1 MKAKKLFVGISIL
14 FAMSFQSCNR
24 IEPNEIPETKNL
36 RSKSVFDLMLAA
48 STSQDLV
55 NIMHEEA
62 KASLSVGL
70 EESVYF
76 EEILSGDSIETRSSS
91 DRDILRSFLLNNVVS
106 TRAGNDV
113 YNLNE
118 VEIYWPYC
126 DEWDGVSQPVIVL
139 NTNEPSIYFDG
150 DKVMAYRLVNDT
162 VETVVVDENYAEQN
176 PVWVINKSDV
186 TINDIINLKLGNYDN
201 TNYLPA
207 EKPLTRSS
215 ESDYISRARITSLK
229 SITQHDDWLNGG
241 SEYVIYWFFPSVFDK
256 TGSVESNICGQIK
269 MSRKEIKQGTVR
281 ELNFLA
287 NDDWT
292 EEQLYNKLK
301 VIEFD
306 PGANLDVDIDLKG
319 SYKGFEGELKT
330 KITLNKTDEM
340 IMEDVL
346 TRKARFAEDLND
358 GENVFR
364 EEFNG
369 GGVTITSVFR
379 SVKVTKPF

>member
-91 DRDILRSFLLNNVVS
+91 DS
-106 TRAGNDV
+106 
-113 YNLNE
+113 
-118 VEIYWPYC
+118 
-126 DEWDGVSQPVIVL
+126 
-139 NTNEPSIYFDG
+139 
-150 DKVMAYRLVNDT
+150 
-162 VETVVVDENYAEQN
+162 
-176 PVWVINKSDV
+176 
-186 TINDIINLKLGNYDN
+186 
-201 TNYLPA
+201 
-207 EKPLTRSS
+207 
-215 ESDYISRARITSLK
+215 
-229 SITQHDDWLNGG
+229 H
-241 SEYVIYWFFPSVFDK
+241 
-256 TGSVESNICGQIK
+256 
-269 MSRKEIKQGTVR
+269 
-281 ELNFLA
+281 
-287 NDDWT
+287 
-292 EEQLYNKLK
+292 
-301 VIEFD
+301 
-306 PGANLDVDIDLKG
+306 
-319 SYKGFEGELKT
+319 
-330 KITLNKTDEM
+330 LNKTDEM